1 VATIGIDPAKVTL
14 TIDGV
19 PIDFSAAGSDL
30 TMRALGSAL
39 GSVPLGNVSFGLGGS
54 PTDAED
60 WHREVARLQQGL
72 RYNAVFI
79 SPSEPCTPKWW
90 PRVEDAE
97 RILAFVAAGGWT
109 FLDLLLEVSG
119 LDGREWGS
127 FINDYIDDSY
137 DSNPLADHGLSETA
151 DLAHRIIRRAKA
163 ERRIHWCP
171 HTQRY
176 EAFPA
181 WRHRSLPSRHP
192 WPWPQHASGRR

>member
-1 VATIGIDPAKVTL
+1 MSTIGIDPAKVTL
-14 TIDGV
+14 IIDGV
-19 PIDFSAAGSDL
+19 PIDFSAAGCGPTAIYKRD
-30 TMRALGSAL
+30 LGSAV
-39 GSVPLGNVSFGLGGS
+39 GSVPLGSVSFGLGGS

-79 SPSEPCTPKWW
+79 SPSEPAEPQW
-90 PRVEDAE
+90 PRCDDAE

-109 FLDLLLEVSG
+109 FLDLLLEISG
-119 LDGREWGS
+119 FDGRELGS
-127 FINDYIDDSY
+127 FINDYIGELDEIG
-137 DSNPLADHGLSETA
+137 DHGLTEAA

-176 EAFPA
+176 EALPA